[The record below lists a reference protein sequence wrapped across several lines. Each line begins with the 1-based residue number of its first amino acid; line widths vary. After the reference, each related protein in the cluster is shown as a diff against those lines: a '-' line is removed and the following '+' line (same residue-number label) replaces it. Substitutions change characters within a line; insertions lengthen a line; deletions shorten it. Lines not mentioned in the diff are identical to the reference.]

1 VVRSSLAPR
10 QGRRGQGGRRRRV
23 RTPARENE
31 RKNKKNIW
39 DLFIYLFFHFHAI
52 HTHFFII
59 FLSPFFFLLLTSC
72 NREESCRSSGSASGA
87 AWEEKKTKKRKEKKK
102 KEDGRLRGWVGETK
116 ERKKEKKMGDKRGP
130 KDEEKFLFLNYYLSF
145 SNALISK
152 RYQRGNVSESET
164 LLQG

>member
-1 VVRSSLAPR
+1 MK
-10 QGRRGQGGRRRRV
+10 
-23 RTPARENE
+23 E
-31 RKNKKNIW
+31 RIRKISGIYFI
-39 DLFIYLFFHFHAI
+39 LFYFHFHAI

-87 AWEEKKTKKRKEKKK
+87 AWEEKKTKKKERKKKK

-145 SNALISK
+145 SNVLISK